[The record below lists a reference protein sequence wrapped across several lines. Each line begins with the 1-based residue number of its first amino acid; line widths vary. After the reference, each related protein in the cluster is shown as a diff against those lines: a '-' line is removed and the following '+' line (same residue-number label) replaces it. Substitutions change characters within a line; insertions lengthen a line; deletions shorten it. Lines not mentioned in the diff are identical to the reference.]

1 MLFKCLTRLSN
12 SAILYIMNMART
24 SIVPKVGNN
33 GLTLLEQTR
42 IECGLTAAALA
53 REAGVS
59 RAVLWKLESRMK
71 NFNPRAD
78 TIAKI
83 LLALNRQQ
91 RELERSLLEFS
102 TLFETISHR

>member
-1 MLFKCLTRLSN
+1 
-12 SAILYIMNMART
+12 MART
-24 SIVPKVGNN
+24 SIVPRVGNN

-42 IECGLTAAALA
+42 IESGLTATALA

-59 RAVLWKLESRMK
+59 RAVLWKLESRLK

-83 LLALNRQQ
+83 LLVLNRRQK
-91 RELERSLLEFS
+91 ELDKNS
-102 TLFETISHR
+102 TDFNALFETVSHR